1 MNSGEADRIPAG
13 TVLGGEHGFTLLEAT
28 IALAVVSIAI
38 IALATGL
45 LVTIRSDNQANL
57 QQRTNL
63 ALGTF
68 VDNLAYVA
76 PATVC
81 TPVSSPP
88 PTSSSADAASASHA
102 RSLLQATLAK
112 PEVAGLADD
121 GMLFSIT
128 NVAYADRSQVDAEVE
143 EFTAPCNAP
152 PPANPPYFPVIK
164 VSVSA
169 CWAGSRSATV
179 CSPDSVTVSTES
191 IERGSRTG

>member
-1 MNSGEADRIPAG
+1 MSSGDAGLMRDEA
-13 TVLGGEHGFTLLEAT
+13 VLGDEHGFTLLEAT

-45 LVTIRSDNQANL
+45 LVTIRSDNQSNL

-88 PTSSSADAASASHA
+88 PTSSSADAADASHA

-112 PEVAGLADD
+112 PEVARLADD
-121 GMLFSIT
+121 GMLFTVT

-143 EFTAPCNAP
+143 EFTAPCDAP

-164 VSVSA
+164 VSVTA
-169 CWAGSRSATV
+169 CWAGSRSATT
-179 CSPDSVTVSTES
+179 CSPDSVAVSTES
-191 IERGSRTG
+191 VERGSRTG